1 MLCGLM
7 YRHPNGNLDVFQN
20 YFNSI
25 LDKIHR
31 QDKQCLILGDFNL
44 DLLKYE
50 THTGTDEFINNLGTY
65 FFQPHILQPTRITDH
80 TATLIDNIFYNA
92 LEHFTLSGNI
102 IFDVTDHSANF
113 LIINKF
119 SCLTSNVKIYKRD
132 FSKFNETD
140 LLNEVQA
147 VDWQEVLGS
156 HGFEP
161 SLMFDSFYE
170 KVSSIIDKH
179 IPIKELSKK
188 ERQIHSKPWITSG
201 IRKSIHKK
209 NTCYQRYLKTKSQQN
224 YLKF

>member
-1 MLCGLM
+1 M
-7 YRHPNGNLDVFQN
+7 
-20 YFNSI
+20 
-25 LDKIHR
+25 
-31 QDKQCLILGDFNL
+31 GDFNL

-102 IFDVTDHSANF
+102 IYDVTDHLANF

-119 SCLTSNVKIYKRD
+119 SCLTSMSRYTRD

-147 VDWQEVLGS
+147 VDWQELLGS
-156 HGFEP
+156 LGFEP
-161 SLMFDSFYE
+161 WLMFDSFYA

-188 ERQIHSKPWITSG
+188 SA
-201 IRKSIHKK
+201 KS
-209 NTCYQRYLKTKSQQN
+209 NLN
-224 YLKF
+224 LG